1 MRPCLFALRVN
12 NSLSALSDRIDTF
25 QRLSTLFF
33 FLYRFCDSED
43 KEPVTDLNNQQ
54 FVKRNARGTLFR
66 L

>member
-12 NSLSALSDRIDTF
+12 NSLSALSDRID
-25 QRLSTLFF
+25 